1 MEISAYSIVT
11 WLTAVVLGGI
21 TVVIFLGSRK
31 LSSKSFSLMTLAVM
45 IWTINVGLW
54 LSTSSPD
61 TATLITKINHFLGTT
76 ISTLFVNFAITYP
89 EDKKPKKRILWI
101 MVISEVFLFYLCI
114 FTDLII
120 SGSHLIS
127 GTNFWVYSFGQL
139 GLVFPLYFLGCWI
152 YGLGLLVKKI
162 DSTADDSANRNLKF
176 MVVALLVGIIPPAIL
191 NVILPIFGMS
201 LYQWLGPPS
210 GMIWII
216 IIAYSVIKYRQM
228 DVRVVAAEM
237 FTFLIVVIS
246 FVNIFF
252 DFQFGLVAR
261 LILFIVCVF
270 LGYLIVRGSL
280 IERDQ
285 KNLLIT
291 FNEALSQKV
300 EIQTREIKK
309 AYEVERKARLEL
321 QNFDQSK
328 NDFIIITQNH
338 LRTPLTQIRWY
349 TDAIARGMYGTVSS
363 ELGEVIGKISKTAEN
378 LSKTLNDF
386 LSITQLKI
394 GVKVLNI
401 QPVNIKNILDVV
413 LHLRTSEIKLRKINV
428 EITIDSKL
436 WPLVLCDPE
445 RIKDVFAI
453 ILDNALQYNIE
464 YNGRIN
470 ITTAQKN
477 GMLIVRTVNTGIGVS
492 FEDKASIL
500 KQSFFRSKDAKKIN
514 PLGMGVG
521 LLVAKTIVL
530 AHRGNIYF
538 DSPGEN
544 CGFIVTVELPKV

>member
-252 DFQFGLVAR
+252 GF
-261 LILFIVCVF
+261 
-270 LGYLIVRGSL
+270 LIVRGSL

-363 ELGEVIGKISKTAEN
+363 ELG
-378 LSKTLNDF
+378 
-386 LSITQLKI
+386 
-394 GVKVLNI
+394 
-401 QPVNIKNILDVV
+401 
-413 LHLRTSEIKLRKINV
+413 
-428 EITIDSKL
+428 
-436 WPLVLCDPE
+436 
-445 RIKDVFAI
+445 
-453 ILDNALQYNIE
+453 
-464 YNGRIN
+464 
-470 ITTAQKN
+470 
-477 GMLIVRTVNTGIGVS
+477 
-492 FEDKASIL
+492 
-500 KQSFFRSKDAKKIN
+500 
-514 PLGMGVG
+514 
-521 LLVAKTIVL
+521 
-530 AHRGNIYF
+530 
-538 DSPGEN
+538 
-544 CGFIVTVELPKV
+544 